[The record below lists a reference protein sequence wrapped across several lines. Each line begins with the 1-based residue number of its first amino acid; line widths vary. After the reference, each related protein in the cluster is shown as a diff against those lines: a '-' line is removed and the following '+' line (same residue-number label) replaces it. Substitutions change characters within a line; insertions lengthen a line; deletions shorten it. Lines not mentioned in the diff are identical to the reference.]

1 MADKTTD
8 WRGAMKTI
16 EEYNAE
22 ISALEAELLKPASPK
37 RRHDML
43 VHLARLKKE
52 IGDYMRNMRTDAK

>member
-1 MADKTTD
+1 
-8 WRGAMKTI
+8 MKTI

-22 ISALEAELLKPASPK
+22 ISALEAELLKPASLK

-52 IGDYMRNMRTDAK
+52 IGDYMRNMRTDRK

>member
-1 MADKTTD
+1 
-8 WRGAMKTI
+8 MKTI

-22 ISALEAELLKPASPK
+22 ISALETELLKPASPK

-52 IGDYMRNMRTDAK
+52 IGDYMRNVRADRK

>member
-1 MADKTTD
+1 MADKTTNG
-8 WRGAMKTI
+8 RRRMKTI

-22 ISALEAELLKPASPK
+22 ISELEAALLKPASPK

-52 IGDYMRNMRTDAK
+52 IGDYMRNMRTDRK